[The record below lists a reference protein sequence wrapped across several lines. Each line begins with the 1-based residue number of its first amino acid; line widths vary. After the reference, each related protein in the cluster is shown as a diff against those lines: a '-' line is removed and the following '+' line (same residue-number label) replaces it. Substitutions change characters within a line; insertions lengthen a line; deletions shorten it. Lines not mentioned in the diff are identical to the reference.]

1 MNLILAEERIN
12 IDFDNTKE
20 FVARFFMTPDIEGF
34 EHFDKNTKMTNLRSK
49 FSEPEQCRALLSAF
63 HILTNK
69 KYLFRGEKD
78 VNTGDKKLE
87 ATRIICDLCGYHN
100 LYNKLPVEET
110 IVCQSCQEKI
120 DKTKYEQI
128 MVTIPVYERKLVW
141 LSRYPRVF
149 HSLKSK
155 WFGIIE
161 TSSAR
166 DGHLIKSIN
175 ERRFVKEETLE
186 DKTQARTPG
195 FMGMFQKKRP
205 QQSTTY

>member
-1 MNLILAEERIN
+1 MAEERIN

-20 FVARFFMTPDIEGF
+20 FVAKFFMTPDIEDF

-49 FSEPEQCRALLSAF
+49 YNEPEQCRALLAAF

-69 KYLFRGEKD
+69 KYLFKGEKD
-78 VNTGDKKLE
+78 VHKEDKKLE
-87 ATRIICDLCGYHN
+87 ATRIICGSCDFHN
-100 LYNKLPVEET
+100 LYNKLPAEEEF
-110 IVCQSCQEKI
+110 VCQSCNEKI
-120 DKTKYEQI
+120 DKNKSEQV
-128 MVTIPVYERKLVW
+128 MVTLPVYERKLVW

-161 TSSAR
+161 TSTAR

-175 ERRFVKEETLE
+175 ERRFVKEESLE
-186 DKTQARTPG
+186 DKTQMRSPG
-195 FMGMFQKKRP
+195 FMGLFQKKKQ
-205 QQSTTY
+205 QQSPGY

>member
-1 MNLILAEERIN
+1 MAEEKIN

-20 FVARFFMTPDIEGF
+20 FVAKFFMTPDIDGF

-49 FSEPEQCRALLSAF
+49 YSEPEQCRALLAAF

-69 KYLFRGEKD
+69 KYLLRGEKD
-78 VNTGDKKLE
+78 VNTGEKKLE
-87 ATRIICDLCGYHN
+87 ASRIICDSCGFHN
-100 LYNKLPVEET
+100 LYNKLPSEEV
-110 IVCQSCQEKI
+110 INCQNCHEKI
-120 DKTKYEQI
+120 DKTKSEQI
-128 MVTIPVYERKLVW
+128 MVSIPIYERKLVW
-141 LSRYPRVF
+141 LSRYPRIF

-175 ERRFVKEETLE
+175 ERRFIKEETLE
-186 DKTQARTPG
+186 DKTQIKSPG
-195 FMGMFQKKRP
+195 FMGMFHKKKQYP
-205 QQSTTY
+205 GTSY